1 MRGGVGGVGGAYASL
16 SGILLVELAAAA
28 HCQLLMPLY
37 GRVCVCGGGGL
48 SEMKAIANCFQIST
62 INEVET

>member
-37 GRVCVCGGGGL
+37 GRVCVCVWGL